1 MSDRGSELR
10 KLSRLIFKPI
20 STDVTDDEVEYFRDH
35 PDELEEVAAP
45 VSVHIVFL
53 WLGTLLGLVLV
64 GLSKLLKFSGVMD
77 SLSPGGSEFVVDVVF
92 EIGVALVGGAVT
104 AYLLGIL
111 LNQQQRN
118 VSTWR
123 AEVRRRIDRQG
134 SG

>member
-1 MSDRGSELR
+1 MSENGLDLR
-10 KLSRLIFKPI
+10 RLSKLLFKPT
-20 STDVTDDEVEYFRDH
+20 SNEVTEDEVEYFRDH

-64 GLSKLLKFSGVMD
+64 GVSKLLNYSGVLD
-77 SLSPGGSEFVVDVVF
+77 SLGTGGAEFVVDVVF
-92 EIGVALVGGAVT
+92 EVGVALIGAAVT

-123 AEVRRRIDRQG
+123 AEVRRRIDLDDG
-134 SG
+134 D

>member
-1 MSDRGSELR
+1 MSDKGSELK
-10 KLSRLIFKPI
+10 KLSKLIFKPI
-20 STDVTDDEVEYFRDH
+20 SA
-35 PDELEEVAAP
+35 ELEKVAAP

-64 GLSKLLKFSGVMD
+64 GLSKLLKFSGVLD
-77 SLSPGGSEFVVDVVF
+77 SLSAGGSEFVVDVVF
-92 EIGVALVGGAVT
+92 EIGVALVGAAVT

-118 VSTWR
+118 VSEWR
-123 AEVRRRIDRQG
+123 AEVRRRIDRRG

>member
-1 MSDRGSELR
+1 MSDKGSEIR
-10 KLSRLIFKPI
+10 KLSKLILQPV
-20 STDVTDDEVEYFRDH
+20 SSDVTDAEVEYFRDH

-53 WLGTLLGLVLV
+53 WLGTLLGLALVAFSKVLRY
-64 GLSKLLKFSGVMD
+64 SGVLD
-77 SLSPGGSEFVVDVVF
+77 SLSVGGSEFIVDMVF
-92 EIGVALVGGAVT
+92 EIGVALVGAAVT

-123 AEVRRRIDRQG
+123 AEVRRRIDANDPD
-134 SG
+134 